1 MGGCCTSTKGQQ
13 QVISPVITP
22 KSNVRVTPH
31 TEPEENKWDQEENKT
46 IQSLVAACETE
57 LKQLIATPE
66 TFPDPHA
73 YKPGINIYGK
83 ETPRGFLMKSEWKCP
98 HSPETVLAFIQNNT
112 LRPIWDPYLAECLSK
127 GLVKDNIQLT
137 YERDNVKFIP
147 SPRDI
152 LYAGKV
158 CPHDNGLLYVKVSVE
173 RQDIPLEEGV
183 IRTNLFV
190 GGYHI
195 LPTDQG
201 SLVTLYSEMDF
212 GGAVPKEVLVKAS
225 AKRLLGWVEAFNEKI
240 ASLRPLD

>member
-1 MGGCCTSTKGQQ
+1 MGGCCSKGHPK
-13 QVISPVITP
+13 VVTPVITP
-22 KSNVRVTPH
+22 RA
-31 TEPEENKWDQEENKT
+31 EPEENKLEEENKT

-66 TFPDPHA
+66 TFPDQ
-73 YKPGINIYGK
+73 KPGIDIYGK
-83 ETPRGFLMKSEWKCP
+83 ETPRGFLMKSEWECP

-201 SLVTLYSEMDF
+201 SRVTLYSEMDF